1 MYLHE
6 SAATD
11 DIFRKDEIPD
21 RRNHESAEE
30 TVHTELPGFLA
41 LTRTRIDAGH
51 QEDDVE

>member
-11 DIFRKDEIPD
+11 DIFRKDKVPE
-21 RRNHESAEE
+21 RRDHESAEE
-30 TVHTELPGFLA
+30 TVHAELPSLLA

-51 QEDDVE
+51 QEDDI